1 MFGMLRED
9 VVRGHDLEQRLL
21 VQMSKACTTIA
32 QGFLLRIHKVVARGP
47 SSSRSQRTQMICDSA
62 TCRPLICIKRTNN
75 RCR

>member
-47 SSSRSQRTQMICDSA
+47 SSSRSQRTQM
-62 TCRPLICIKRTNN
+62 
-75 RCR
+75 